1 MRIEKIKGKCQK
13 TSEGSAG
20 LQKYL
25 FKSLS
30 KLICTHRR
38 KSPGATEGATGKE
51 QAEKFLEHAKDGL
64 SPVPVSQGGATS
76 CSAEH
81 Q

>member
-13 TSEGSAG
+13 ISEGSAG
-20 LQKYL
+20 LQRYL

-38 KSPGATEGATGKE
+38 KSPKA
-51 QAEKFLEHAKDGL
+51 AERAERNRQKFLEHAKDWDFL
-64 SPVPVSQGGATS
+64 MFL
-76 CSAEH
+76 
-81 Q
+81 

>member
-1 MRIEKIKGKCQK
+1 M
-13 TSEGSAG
+13 SENIRGFCRSAEVFI
-20 LQKYL
+20 QT
-25 FKSLS
+25 LS

-38 KSPGATEGATGKE
+38 KSPGATERATGKE
-51 QAEKFLEHAKDGL
+51 QAEKFLEYAKDGL
-64 SPVPVSQGGATS
+64 SRVPVSQGGATS